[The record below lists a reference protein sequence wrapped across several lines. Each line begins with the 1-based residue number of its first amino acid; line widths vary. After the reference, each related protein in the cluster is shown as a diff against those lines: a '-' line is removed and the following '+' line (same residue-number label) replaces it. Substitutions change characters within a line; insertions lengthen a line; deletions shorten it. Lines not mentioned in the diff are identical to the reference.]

1 MDIDKQKIAEVIEGN
16 NTYFAAHCY
25 RLNTAPSL
33 GSLVKTGMDDNNG
46 IYGVVYL
53 VETHGREP
61 GRQVFARGEKLE
73 NEEAIYRENPQLE
86 RLLVTEF
93 HVLVLGYMEES
104 HIYHFLPPQP
114 APVHSFVFVCN
125 DKMADFTSSLGCLG
139 LLAEAKIPVSVD
151 EIIAA
156 FLRRASKYY
165 EDPGEFLVKAGRE
178 LVRIY
183 GGDIRRVNSMLKRLA
198 YAD

>member
-1 MDIDKQKIAEVIEGN
+1 MDIDKHQIAEVTEGN
-16 NTYFAAHCY
+16 NTYFTAQCY
-25 RLNTAPSL
+25 RLNTAPAL
-33 GSLVKTGMDDNNG
+33 GSLVKTVKDDNSG

-53 VETHGREP
+53 VETQGREP
-61 GRQVFARGEKLE
+61 GRRIFARGEKLE
-73 NEEAIYRENPQLE
+73 NEDAIYKENPQLE
-86 RLLVTEF
+86 KLLITEF
-93 HVLVLGYMEES
+93 QVLVLGYAEEG

-114 APVHSFVFVCN
+114 APVHSFVYICD

-151 EIIAA
+151 EIMAA
-156 FLRRASKYY
+156 FLRRASKYH
-165 EDPGEFLVKAGRE
+165 EEPGEFLVKAGRE

>member
-1 MDIDKQKIAEVIEGN
+1 
-16 NTYFAAHCY
+16 
-25 RLNTAPSL
+25 
-33 GSLVKTGMDDNNG
+33 
-46 IYGVVYL
+46 
-53 VETHGREP
+53 
-61 GRQVFARGEKLE
+61 
-73 NEEAIYRENPQLE
+73 
-86 RLLVTEF
+86 
-93 HVLVLGYMEES
+93 
-104 HIYHFLPPQP
+104 
-114 APVHSFVFVCN
+114 
-125 DKMADFTSSLGCLG
+125 MADFTSSLGCLG

-156 FLRRASKYY
+156 FLRRASNYY

>member
-1 MDIDKQKIAEVIEGN
+1 MDIDKHKIAEVTEGN
-16 NTYFAAHCY
+16 NTYFIAQCY
-25 RLNTAPSL
+25 GLNTAPAL
-33 GSLVKTGMDDNNG
+33 GSLVKTVKDDNSG

-61 GRQVFARGEKLE
+61 GRRVYARGEKLE
-73 NEEAIYRENPQLE
+73 NEEAIYKENPQLE
-86 RLLVTEF
+86 KLLVTEF
-93 HVLVLGYMEES
+93 HVLVLGYAEQGR
-104 HIYHFLPPQP
+104 IYHFLPPQP
-114 APVHSFVFVCN
+114 APIHSFVYVCD

-151 EIIAA
+151 EIMAA
-156 FLRRASKYY
+156 FLRRASKYH
-165 EDPGEFLVKAGRE
+165 EEPGEFLVKAGRE

>member
-1 MDIDKQKIAEVIEGN
+1 MDIDKHQIAEVIEGN
-16 NTYFAAHCY
+16 NTYFTAQCY
-25 RLNTAPSL
+25 QLNTAPSL
-33 GSLVKTGMDDNNG
+33 GSLVKTRKDYDSG

-61 GRQVFARGEKLE
+61 GRRVYARGEKME
-73 NEEAIYRENPQLE
+73 DEEAIYKENPQLE
-86 RLLVTEF
+86 KLLVTEF
-93 HVLVLGYMEES
+93 HVLVLGYAEKG
-104 HIYHFLPPQP
+104 HLYHFLPPQP
-114 APVHSFVFVCN
+114 ATVHSFVYVCD
-125 DKMADFTSSLGCLG
+125 DKIADFTSSLGCLG
-139 LLAEAKIPVSVD
+139 LMTEAKIPVSVD

-156 FLRRASKYY
+156 FLRRASKYH

-198 YAD
+198 NAD